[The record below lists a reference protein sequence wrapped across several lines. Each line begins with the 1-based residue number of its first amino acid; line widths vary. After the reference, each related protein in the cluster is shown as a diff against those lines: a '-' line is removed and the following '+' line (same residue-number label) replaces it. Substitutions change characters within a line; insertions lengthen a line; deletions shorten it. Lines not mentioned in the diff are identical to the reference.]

1 MTKNANLPAMPV
13 EFAGFGLYEPAVFT
27 GLTKLELFCLH
38 HGVPETGDPD
48 LDSIIRKGSH
58 QKASMMAMQGLC
70 ANSIAGSH
78 HLPQNIALEAVA
90 AADALLAELE
100 K

>member
-1 MTKNANLPAMPV
+1 MTTNANLPAMPI
-13 EFAGFGLYEPAVFT
+13 ELNGFGQYAPSAFT
-27 GLTKLELFCLH
+27 GLSKREMF
-38 HGVPETGDPD
+38 
-48 LDSIIRKGSH
+48 
-58 QKASMMAMQGLC
+58 AMAAMQGLC

-78 HLPQNIALEAVA
+78 HLPENIALEAVA